1 MAILHGH
8 TAHEQDV
15 PDMAYEAHTF
25 AHYARP
31 GTTRVYE
38 VPTSENPHKFQA
50 TGNEWLDEVTSL
62 RLYEG
67 KPLTSVDMQPRAQ
80 LAVKTK
86 FPVIDKSW
94 RTSDKPTGRM
104 LCAVEGCL
112 NGNGEQWWCA
122 SAHPDTLKKHNRKKH
137 GGA

>member
-1 MAILHGH
+1 
-8 TAHEQDV
+8 
-15 PDMAYEAHTF
+15 
-25 AHYARP
+25 
-31 GTTRVYE
+31 VYE

-94 RTSDKPTGRM
+94 RTSDKPTGRIV
-104 LCAVEGCL
+104 CEVEGCD
-112 NGNGEQWWCA
+112 WWCGA
-122 SAHPDTLKKHNRKKH
+122 QNAHKMELHVGKKH